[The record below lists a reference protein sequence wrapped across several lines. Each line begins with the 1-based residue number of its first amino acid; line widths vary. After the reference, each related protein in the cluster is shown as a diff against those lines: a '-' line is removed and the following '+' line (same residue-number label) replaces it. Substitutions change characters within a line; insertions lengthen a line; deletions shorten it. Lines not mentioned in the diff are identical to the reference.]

1 MGVIEH
7 ELPSENTY
15 MPRLVDGELSAL
27 VQLVPAITVEGPK
40 GVGKTST
47 CARIAQSIFTL
58 DNPATVEI
66 LEAAPERLAA
76 AATPVL
82 IDEWQRWPR
91 SWDLVR
97 RGVDQSNQPGRF
109 LLTGSTSLDNP
120 ETHSGSGRIVDL
132 RMRSM
137 SLFERGIPSTVSLAQ
152 LLSDDKSEIHGSTS
166 IGLGDYVTEILG
178 SGLPGLQGMAAQSK
192 TKLLQTY
199 VRRIVDRDIP
209 ETGLRVR
216 NPALIQRWLT
226 AFAAATSTTATFE
239 TIRDAVT
246 AGSSEKP
253 SRSAT
258 YPYRDSL
265 ERIWISDPLP
275 GWAPTHSRINRL
287 TFAPKH
293 HLADPAFAAAIL
305 NLDAE
310 DLLNDNGTLAPISR
324 PGSFLGSLFESLAAL
339 NLRVYAQNAGARV
352 SHLRTKSGERE
363 VDFIVEGSGG
373 KIVGIEVKLSAT
385 VTDSDVRHLNW
396 LGEQVGKK
404 IKNRIILTAGKDA
417 YRRKDGVAV
426 IPLSLLGP

>member
-1 MGVIEH
+1 MNEQDFPVDVA
-7 ELPSENTY
+7 Y
-15 MPRLVDGELSAL
+15 APRLIDGELSSL
-27 VQLVPAITVEGPK
+27 IQLVPAIALEGPK
-40 GVGKTST
+40 GVGKTSA
-47 CARIAQSIFTL
+47 CARIAKSVFYLDDPVTL
-58 DNPATVEI
+58 EV
-66 LEAAPERLAA
+66 LEAAPERLTS
-76 AATPVL
+76 ATPPVL

-97 RGVDQSNQPGRF
+97 RSVDQSNKQGRF

-132 RMRSM
+132 RMRPM
-137 SLFERGIPSTVSLAQ
+137 SLFERGFPTTVSLAK
-152 LLSDDKSEIHGSTS
+152 LLSSEIVEIVGSTS
-166 IGLGDYVTEILG
+166 VGLENYITEILG
-178 SGLPGLQGMAAQSK
+178 SGLPGLQGMAEQAK

-199 VRRIVDRDIP
+199 VNRIVDRDIP

-216 NPALIQRWLT
+216 NPALMRRWLT
-226 AFAAATSTTATFE
+226 AFAAATSTIATFE
-239 TIRDAVT
+239 TIRDAAT
-246 AGSSEKP
+246 AGNAEKP
-253 SRSAT
+253 ARSST
-258 YPYRDSL
+258 NPYRDSL

-275 GWAPTHSRINRL
+275 GWAPTHSQINRL

-293 HLADPAFAAAIL
+293 HLADPGFAAAIL

-310 DLLNDNGTLAPISR
+310 DLIEGKGTLAPISR

-339 NLRVYAQNAGARV
+339 NLRVYAQNTGARV

-373 KIVGIEVKLSAT
+373 KIVAIEAKLSAT

-396 LGEQVGKK
+396 LGDQVGNKLK
-404 IKNRIILTAGKDA
+404 DKVILTTGTDA

-426 IPLSLLGP
+426 VPLSLLGP

>member
-7 ELPSENTY
+7 GLPSESGY
-15 MPRLVDGELSAL
+15 APRLIDGELLSL
-27 VQLVPAITVEGPK
+27 VQLVPAIAVEGPK
-40 GVGKTST
+40 GVGKTSA
-47 CARIAQSIFTL
+47 CARIAQSVFTL
-58 DNPATVEI
+58 DNPVTVEI
-66 LEAAPERLAA
+66 LEAAPERL
-76 AATPVL
+76 TSTKPPVL

-97 RGVDQSNQPGRF
+97 RSVDQSNKPGRF
-109 LLTGSTSLDNP
+109 LLTGSTSLNNP

-132 RMRSM
+132 RMRPM
-137 SLFERGIPSTVSLAQ
+137 SLFERGFPSTVSLAQ
-152 LLSDDKSEIHGSTS
+152 LLSGEKSEIDGSTS
-166 IGLGDYVTEILG
+166 IGLEDYVTEILG
-178 SGLPGLQGMAAQSK
+178 SGLPGLQGAAAQAK

-209 ETGLRVR
+209 ETGLQVR
-216 NPALIQRWLT
+216 NPALMQRWLT
-226 AFAAATSTTATFE
+226 AFAAATSTIATFE
-239 TIRDAVT
+239 TIRDAAT
-246 AGSSEKP
+246 TGSSEKP
-253 SRSAT
+253 ARSST
-258 YPYRDSL
+258 HPYRDSL

-293 HLADPAFAAAIL
+293 HLADPGFAAAIL

-310 DLLNDNGTLAPISR
+310 DLIGGKGTLAPISR

-373 KIVGIEVKLSAT
+373 KIVAIEAKLSAT

-396 LGEQVGKK
+396 LGEQVRDKLK
-404 IKNRIILTAGKDA
+404 DKVILTTGTDA

-426 IPLSLLGP
+426 VPLSLLGP

>member
-1 MGVIEH
+1 MDVA
-7 ELPSENTY
+7 Y
-15 MPRLVDGELSAL
+15 APRLIDGELSSL
-27 VQLVPAITVEGPK
+27 IQLVPAIALEGPK
-40 GVGKTST
+40 GVGKTSA
-47 CARIAQSIFTL
+47 CARIAKSVFYLDDPVTL
-58 DNPATVEI
+58 EV
-66 LEAAPERLAA
+66 LEAAPERLTS
-76 AATPVL
+76 ATPPVL

-97 RGVDQSNQPGRF
+97 RSVDQSNKQGRF

-132 RMRSM
+132 RMRPM
-137 SLFERGIPSTVSLAQ
+137 SLFERGFPTTVSLAK
-152 LLSDDKSEIHGSTS
+152 LLSSEIVEIVGSTS
-166 IGLGDYVTEILG
+166 VGLENYITEILG
-178 SGLPGLQGMAAQSK
+178 SGLPGLQGMAEQAK

-199 VRRIVDRDIP
+199 VNRIIDRDIP

-216 NPALIQRWLT
+216 NPALMRRWLT
-226 AFAAATSTTATFE
+226 AFAAATSTIATFE
-239 TIRDAVT
+239 TIRDAAT
-246 AGSSEKP
+246 AGNAEKP
-253 SRSAT
+253 ARSST
-258 YPYRDSL
+258 NPYRDSL

-275 GWAPTHSRINRL
+275 GWAPPHSQINRL

-293 HLADPAFAAAIL
+293 HLADPGFAAAIL

-310 DLLNDNGTLAPISR
+310 DLIEGKGTLAPISR

-339 NLRVYAQNAGARV
+339 NLRVYAQNTGARV

-373 KIVGIEVKLSAT
+373 KIVAIEAKLSAT

-396 LGEQVGKK
+396 LGDQVGNKLK
-404 IKNRIILTAGKDA
+404 DKVILTTGTDA

-426 IPLSLLGP
+426 VPLSLLGP

>member
-1 MGVIEH
+1 MDVA
-7 ELPSENTY
+7 Y
-15 MPRLVDGELSAL
+15 APRLIDGELSSL
-27 VQLVPAITVEGPK
+27 IQLVPAIALEGPK
-40 GVGKTST
+40 GVGKTSA
-47 CARIAQSIFTL
+47 CARIAKSVFYLDDPVTL
-58 DNPATVEI
+58 EV
-66 LEAAPERLAA
+66 LEAAPERLTS
-76 AATPVL
+76 ATPPVL

-97 RGVDQSNQPGRF
+97 RSVDQSNKQGRF

-132 RMRSM
+132 RMRPM
-137 SLFERGIPSTVSLAQ
+137 SLFERGFPTTVSLAK
-152 LLSDDKSEIHGSTS
+152 LLSSEIVEIVGSTS
-166 IGLGDYVTEILG
+166 VGLENYITEILG
-178 SGLPGLQGMAAQSK
+178 SGLPGLQGMAEQAK

-199 VRRIVDRDIP
+199 VNRIIDRDIP

-216 NPALIQRWLT
+216 NPALMRRWLT
-226 AFAAATSTTATFE
+226 AFAAATSTIATFE
-239 TIRDAVT
+239 TIRDAAT
-246 AGSSEKP
+246 AGNAEKP
-253 SRSAT
+253 ARSST
-258 YPYRDSL
+258 NPYRDSL

-275 GWAPTHSRINRL
+275 GWAPPHSQINRL

-293 HLADPAFAAAIL
+293 HLADPGFAAAIL

-310 DLLNDNGTLAPISR
+310 DLIEGKGTLAPISR

-339 NLRVYAQNAGARV
+339 NLRVYAQDTGARV

-373 KIVGIEVKLSAT
+373 KIVAIEAKLSAT

-396 LGEQVGKK
+396 LGDQVGNKLK
-404 IKNRIILTAGKDA
+404 DKVILTTGTDA

-426 IPLSLLGP
+426 VPLSLLGP